1 MVYVYLFFPCIAK
14 WIWVFCNVLF
24 LNVLRASAFSRFH
37 DTEVV
42 VVGGVVSGMLACVYV
57 SVYVPWILQQAHLV
71 AMCQCHWP
79 LCSPSGWY
87 THSARNDS
95 CSIRGPSRT
104 TDTQTFPHTQSMTH
118 NQNANSSAQSNKRI
132 VVHTSD
138 SNTPSSFAY
147 LNPILVLLI
156 HFKITLNTDFLFD
169 ANWKICVYNVL
180 FHSVGQR
187 KSAW

>member
-1 MVYVYLFFPCIAK
+1 MQRTVSECSPG
-14 WIWVFCNVLF
+14 
-24 LNVLRASAFSRFH
+24 FSLIRFH

-42 VVGGVVSGMLACVYV
+42 VVGGDGGVVSGMRACVHV

-132 VVHTSD
+132 VVHTRNVHPGWKFQYSIKLCIFE
-138 SNTPSSFAY
+138 TYFLCY
-147 LNPILVLLI
+147 L
-156 HFKITLNTDFLFD
+156 FTLKLHSIQIFFLMQIE
-169 ANWKICVYNVL
+169 K
-180 FHSVGQR
+180 SVSTMFYFTVWGKENLPGKCCALHR
-187 KSAW
+187 